1 MAKKPAVIK
10 YRGGTYKAVKAGG
23 LGSTTQRFPLIGK
36 EYTDDVRTLSYDG
49 GAYVLELALKW
60 KSTPGAQAELPPIPL
75 EERDAALVFHAL
87 LRDGGKVSSEYQEQE
102 AAGSLP
108 EPIRALQN
116 PDQPALMAASTE
128 KSAALL
134 RWRGEEML
142 WEPPDEEVALVRFQL
157 CSPEQGFS
165 LNGLDYPGVPR
176 DLLEEFS
183 QDLHIALTQ
192 MFPGATI
199 DTQIVDST
207 TGHCGYPQVFNKGG
221 GPVKGHDRKIGSL
234 AHSIW
239 NRLWTAF
246 QQQ

>member
-1 MAKKPAVIK
+1 MAKKPTVIQ
-10 YRGGTYKAVKAGG
+10 YRGGTYKIVKADG
-23 LGSTTQRFPLIGK
+23 LGSTRQRFPLIEK
-36 EYTDDVRTLSYDG
+36 EYADDVRTLSYDG
-49 GAYVLELALKW
+49 GAYVLELSLKW

-75 EERDAALVFHAL
+75 EERDAALVFHAM
-87 LRDGGKVSSEYQEQE
+87 LRDGGKLTREGEQQAE
-102 AAGSLP
+102 SLQSP
-108 EPIRALQN
+108 QKALTA
-116 PDQPALMAASTE
+116 DTK

-165 LNGLDYPGVPR
+165 LGGLDYPGVPR

-183 QDLHIALTQ
+183 QDLHIALTE
-192 MFPGATI
+192 MFPKATI
-199 DTQIVDST
+199 DTQIVDTT

-221 GPVKGHDRKIGSL
+221 GPVKGHDRKLAAL

-239 NRLWTAF
+239 RDLWMAF
-246 QQQ
+246 QQQS